1 MTDINNVTIVG
12 RLVENAEFKQMGSS
26 LNMRFSIAVNK
37 SKKVNDA
44 WEDEVSYIDVKAWGR
59 LAERMVD
66 KLSKGTK
73 VTIAG
78 HLKQDRWEKDGQ
90 QRSKLGVVATEIDV
104 HAAMA
109 PKEQDNGN
117 W

>member
-12 RLVENAEFKQMGSS
+12 GLVKNAEFRHIGGVT
-26 LNMRFSIAVNK
+26 NARFTLAVSRGRKNGDK
-37 SKKVNDA
+37 
-44 WEDEVSYIDVKAWGR
+44 WEEETSYIDMECWNKLADAMEGR
-59 LAERMVD
+59 LA
-66 KLSKGTK
+66 KGTK

-78 HLKQDRWEKDGQ
+78 YLKQDRWEKDGQ
-90 QRSKLGVVATEIDV
+90 QRSKLVVVATEIDV